1 MNPLFLFVLLLF
13 VNVIAQADEP
23 VKIGSRRE
31 LFVDDALVDRLA
43 GRAELRL
50 HPPTPREVA
59 LETNEPWEGNS
70 TNYVTVFQDGD
81 KYRMYYRGSHFSYLG
96 GKDRPNTRDVYC
108 YAESGKSQRGQVGQV
123 FNCSGIL
130 KYHDCWPSAARRSD

>member
-1 MNPLFLFVLLLF
+1 MNRVLLFVPLLF
-13 VNVIAQADEP
+13 VNATSVAEEP
-23 VKIGSRRE
+23 VTIGSRRE
-31 LFVDDALVDRLA
+31 LFVDDTLVERLA

-59 LETNEPWEGNS
+59 LETNEAWEGNS

-108 YAESGKSQRGQVGQV
+108 YAES
-123 FNCSGIL
+123 
-130 KYHDCWPSAARRSD
+130 SDGVHWTKPELG